1 MGRMR
6 YAAVVA
12 ASLLCAAGAMAAE
25 AAGYR
30 ETPSLR
36 SLVDAGELPSVAER
50 LPDLPRVIA
59 LDGEGVSIGRHGGE
73 LKTLIGRAKDVRLLV
88 VYGYARL
95 VVYDRNFEIV
105 PDIAEKVVVE
115 EGRRFTFH
123 LRKGHKWSDGRPF
136 TAEDF
141 RYYWEEVANNPDLSP
156 AGPPKSMLVDGEPP
170 ALEVVNETTVRYA
183 WAAPNPHFLS
193 RIAGASPLFIHRPA
207 HYLKRFH
214 AKFADP
220 ETLKAA
226 LKKAKRRNWAALH
239 NRLDN
244 MYRFDNPALPTLQP
258 WVNATKPPSTRFVA
272 KRNPYF
278 HRVDGEGRQLPYLD
292 SVVLSVSDAKLIP
305 AKAGTGEVDIQARSL
320 FFNNYTFLKENE
332 EAYGFKI
339 HLWRIAKGSHMAIFP
354 NLNVNDEL
362 WRKLFRDVRFRRA
375 LSLAIDREA
384 INETLFFG
392 LANAAANTILHGSPL
407 FKDEYRAAWTQYDPD
422 AASDLLDEIG
432 LEETNDDEIRLLPD
446 GRPMEIIVETAG
458 EDTEQTDILQLVREN
473 WAEIGIKLFIKPLQ
487 RENFRN
493 RVFAGLSMMSVW
505 TGLENGVPSADTP
518 PDELAPTSQQQL
530 HWPKWGQHHDTSG
543 LSGEAP
549 DIAEAKE
556 LLRLNAAWL
565 AAPDK
570 AARTA
575 IWHRMLRIN
584 AEQVFSIGLISG
596 VKQPIVVK
604 NGLRNVPEEGIFNWD
619 PGAQLGVYR
628 PDTFWLDR

>member
-1 MGRMR
+1 M
-6 YAAVVA
+6 
-12 ASLLCAAGAMAAE
+12 
-25 AAGYR
+25 
-30 ETPSLR
+30 
-36 SLVDAGELPSVAER
+36 
-50 LPDLPRVIA
+50 
-59 LDGEGVSIGRHGGE
+59 
-73 LKTLIGRAKDVRLLV
+73 
-88 VYGYARL
+88 
-95 VVYDRNFEIV
+95 
-105 PDIAEKVVVE
+105 
-115 EGRRFTFH
+115 
-123 LRKGHKWSDGRPF
+123 
-136 TAEDF
+136 
-141 RYYWEEVANNPDLSP
+141 
-156 AGPPKSMLVDGEPP
+156 
-170 ALEVVNETTVRYA
+170 
-183 WAAPNPHFLS
+183 
-193 RIAGASPLFIHRPA
+193 
-207 HYLKRFH
+207 
-214 AKFADP
+214 
-220 ETLKAA
+220 
-226 LKKAKRRNWAALH
+226 
-239 NRLDN
+239 
-244 MYRFDNPALPTLQP
+244 
-258 WVNATKPPSTRFVA
+258 
-272 KRNPYF
+272 
-278 HRVDGEGRQLPYLD
+278 DGEGRQLPYLD

-407 FKDEYRAAWTQYDPD
+407 FKDEYSAAWTQYDPD